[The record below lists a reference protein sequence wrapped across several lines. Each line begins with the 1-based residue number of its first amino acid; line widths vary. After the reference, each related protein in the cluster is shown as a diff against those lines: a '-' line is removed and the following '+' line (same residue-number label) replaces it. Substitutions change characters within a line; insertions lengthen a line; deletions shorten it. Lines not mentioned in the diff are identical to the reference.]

1 MSNILC
7 GMQKEKEGQVIYNGT
22 KVSKGKRKNFAYFVM
37 QNTDCQ
43 LFGDSVEEELLLNG
57 KGSTQE
63 QTTTHSRSIGLDRY
77 PRFDFG

>member
-7 GMQKEKEGQVIYNGT
+7 GMQKEKAGQILYSG
-22 KVSKGKRKNFAYFVM
+22 KDVSKGRRKNFAYFVM

-57 KGSTQE
+57 KVARR
-63 QTTTHSRSIGLDRY
+63 SRGMIC
-77 PRFDFG
+77 